1 MAAPALSYL
10 ICTVALVSLIFMM
23 PFFYSYVTN
32 NIQKDVAQREL
43 KEIAD
48 YVSNTFANSYF
59 LVNSK
64 DYLNVSLTKELKYLP
79 STVEDSFYIVKIE
92 GNGSDAS
99 KITTYLKDTPSISA
113 EAWLSAGLK
122 KGSQNF
128 VESGLRKVVAGCSR
142 DITGIY
148 VWIDYG

>member
-99 KITTYLKDTPSISA
+99 KITTYLTDRPSISA

-142 DITGIY
+142 DGTGIY